1 MLFRRSL
8 LLLPGVALC
17 VLGPSDAVGQLGSR
31 SAEGWIERLSRP
43 ERIKQL
49 RIDEVIEKLGL
60 EAGDVVADIGAG
72 AGVFSLP
79 FGKALSD
86 GGKVY
91 AVEVDRKL
99 VEHIAGRAR
108 DAGAANVEAV
118 LGEFTDPKIPER
130 DIDLAFFHDVLHHV
144 EDRTGYLKTLAD
156 YIASDGRIAVI
167 EGGAHRG
174 PGDHGHMDVSK
185 DQVTAWM
192 AEAGFEPSEEPSMF
206 EEPKWFV
213 IYSRR

>member
-1 MLFRRSL
+1 MLFRQSL
-8 LLLPGVALC
+8 LSLLGIGLC
-17 VLGPSDAVGQLGSR
+17 VLGPSGAAAQLGSR

-43 ERIKQL
+43 ERIEQL
-49 RIDEVIEKLGL
+49 RIDEVIEKLGF
-60 EAGDVVADIGAG
+60 EPGDVVADIGAG

-91 AVEVDRKL
+91 AVEVDQEL
-99 VEHIAGRAR
+99 VDHIAGKAH

-144 EDRTGYLKTLAD
+144 EDRAGYLKTLAG
-156 YIASDGRIAVI
+156 YISPDGRIAVI
-167 EGGAHRG
+167 ERGAHRG
-174 PGDHGHMDVSK
+174 PGDHGHMDISK
-185 DQVTAWM
+185 DKVTAWM
-192 AEAGFEPSEEPSMF
+192 AEAGFEPSEEPSMY

-213 IYSRR
+213 IYSRP